1 MGEVFRALDT
11 RLRRTVAIK
20 FLHGGEMADAA
31 HRRRFLL
38 EAQAASALNHPNIV
52 VIHDISNQDGIDFL
66 VMEYVPG
73 QTLKD
78 LIPAEG
84 MPFDSVAHLGAQ
96 IASALAA
103 AHAAGIVHRD
113 IKPANIMVTP
123 DERVKVLDFGIAKMT
138 PPVVGDPRGETQGA
152 APETIPG
159 MVVGT
164 VSYMS
169 PEQTRGEPVDGHADI
184 FSLGCVLYEAATGR
198 LPFRGASALAVMH
211 EIATATP
218 IAPSHLRAQVP
229 PGFDRL
235 LAACLEKNPTQ
246 RPAAAEV
253 TQDLKTLAS
262 SPDRVPVRTV
272 GGRRSVAVVPFRFR
286 TALPED
292 QFLSLALAEA
302 VVNRLASS
310 GELLVRPGAS
320 VLRYAGTDVD
330 WTQVARELNVDLV
343 VEGTIQKL
351 GARVRVLVQAL
362 QASDS
367 RTLHSSKHDGD
378 AGDLFA
384 LQDRVADAVSD
395 ALAPREK
402 PSARPVMPP
411 TKNPLAYEL
420 YMRAVDRLAH
430 WNKFDIGSAIEML
443 SRVVELDRDFAEAWG
458 RLAQA
463 YSQMGIFEEDAKW
476 SEQAEHAIAKALELD
491 PIQCDALQARG
502 QILWSSS
509 RGFQIRP
516 ALRALNAALKV
527 NPGRYTVRWFRGAI
541 LFHLGFYQEAEHD
554 IEESLLANPEY
565 AMALAGRGL
574 IAVYRGDY
582 DAAREYNER
591 ALAVDPA
598 FPHAYIWSPMAP
610 LMMGDLEEAREKIRR
625 ARQVVPEEPLITSI
639 EGLLAAREG
648 DLQRA
653 EQLADAACLQDRK
666 SVTHAHHTWH
676 CAAGVYALCGKP
688 DQAIPQL
695 RRCAEMGLPNYL
707 LFGSDPHLRPL
718 RDLPEFTALLTEL
731 RREHD
736 RYRVEMDWVQAG
748 LERPTGNTR

>member
-1 MGEVFRALDT
+1 
-11 RLRRTVAIK
+11 
-20 FLHGGEMADAA
+20 
-31 HRRRFLL
+31 
-38 EAQAASALNHPNIV
+38 
-52 VIHDISNQDGIDFL
+52 
-66 VMEYVPG
+66 
-73 QTLKD
+73 
-78 LIPAEG
+78 
-84 MPFDSVAHLGAQ
+84 
-96 IASALAA
+96 
-103 AHAAGIVHRD
+103 
-113 IKPANIMVTP
+113 
-123 DERVKVLDFGIAKMT
+123 
-138 PPVVGDPRGETQGA
+138 
-152 APETIPG
+152 
-159 MVVGT
+159 
-164 VSYMS
+164 
-169 PEQTRGEPVDGHADI
+169 
-184 FSLGCVLYEAATGR
+184 
-198 LPFRGASALAVMH
+198 
-211 EIATATP
+211 
-218 IAPSHLRAQVP
+218 
-229 PGFDRL
+229 
-235 LAACLEKNPTQ
+235 
-246 RPAAAEV
+246 
-253 TQDLKTLAS
+253 
-262 SPDRVPVRTV
+262 
-272 GGRRSVAVVPFRFR
+272 
-286 TALPED
+286 
-292 QFLSLALAEA
+292 
-302 VVNRLASS
+302 
-310 GELLVRPGAS
+310 
-320 VLRYAGTDVD
+320 
-330 WTQVARELNVDLV
+330 
-343 VEGTIQKL
+343 
-351 GARVRVLVQAL
+351 
-362 QASDS
+362 
-367 RTLHSSKHDGD
+367 
-378 AGDLFA
+378 
-384 LQDRVADAVSD
+384 
-395 ALAPREK
+395 
-402 PSARPVMPP
+402 
-411 TKNPLAYEL
+411 
-420 YMRAVDRLAH
+420 
-430 WNKFDIGSAIEML
+430 ML